1 MSSVVR
7 RGLYPGSFDPVTNGH
22 LDIIVRAARL
32 FDELLVTVFLNP
44 NKQALFSVDERAQLL
59 REVTAHISNVRVG
72 THQGLLSRYASQQ
85 GALTIVKGLRAVS
98 DFEAEFQMALM
109 NRKLEGKVE
118 TMFMMTAS
126 EYAFISSSLV
136 KEVAR
141 FGGCLDGLV
150 PPVVAERLRER
161 FAGGGHGR

>member
-1 MSSVVR
+1 MSSVTR

-32 FDELLVTVFLNP
+32 FDELLVTVFLNA
-44 NKQALFSVDERAQLL
+44 NKQALFGVDERAQLL
-59 REVTAHISNVRVG
+59 REVTAHIPNVLVG

-150 PPVVAERLRER
+150 PPLVAERLRVR
-161 FAGGGHGR
+161 FAGGGDGS

>member
-1 MSSVVR
+1 MIR

-22 LDIIVRAARL
+22 LDVIVRAARL
-32 FDELLVTVFLNP
+32 FDELLVTVFLNA

-59 REVTAHISNVRVG
+59 REVTADIPNVRVG

-150 PPVVAERLRER
+150 PPLVAERLRER
-161 FAGGGHGR
+161 FAGGGDGS